1 MRKEHPMFVEVSY
14 SLIPDDIVMPGPIA
28 KPEVIK
34 RSRMAPKPEG
44 SDEEE
49 VRWGSYN
56 NTSFARFFVHT
67 GTHIDVP
74 FHVDPEGFKLH
85 EFSLDDFIF
94 ENPVLMEFSKG
105 DLEKITLEEVQA
117 YEQELAKADV
127 LLIYTGHSKIRN
139 QDPER
144 FVAKQPSLTVEAA
157 NYLVDNFAIRAF
169 GIDTIGIENITEG
182 KAASPI
188 QFPVHKT
195 FLLKKKEKSFVIEDL
210 NLALLLGKKI
220 RRFYAIPLRLY
231 GLEAMPVTAFAE
243 VDA

>member
-1 MRKEHPMFVEVSY
+1 MFVEVSY
-14 SLIPDDIVMPGPIA
+14 SLVPDEIVMPGPIA
-28 KPEVIK
+28 KPEVVK
-34 RSRMAPKPEG
+34 RSRMIPQPDG

-74 FHVDPEGFKLH
+74 FHVDPEGFQLH
-85 EFSLDDFIF
+85 EFSLSDFIF

-105 DLEKITLEEVQA
+105 DLEKITLDEIQA

-144 FVAKQPSLTVEAA
+144 FVVKQPSLTVEAA
-157 NYLVDNFAIRAF
+157 NYLVDNFAIRAV
-169 GIDTIGIENITEG
+169 GIDTIGIENIPEG
-182 KAASPI
+182 KAAAPV

-195 FLLKKKEKSFVIEDL
+195 FLLKKKQKSFVIEDL
-210 NLALLLGKKI
+210 NLVPILGKQL

-231 GLEAMPVTAFAE
+231 GIEAMPVTAFAE
-243 VDA
+243 VEA

>member
-1 MRKEHPMFVEVSY
+1 MFVEVSY
-14 SLIPDDIVMPGPIA
+14 SLVPDEIVMPGPIA

-34 RSRMAPKPEG
+34 RSRMALQPEG
-44 SDEEE
+44 SDQDE

-56 NTSFARFFVHT
+56 NTSFARLFAHT

-85 EFSLDDFIF
+85 EYNLSDFIF
-94 ENPVLMEFSKG
+94 EHPVLIEIPKG
-105 DLEKITLEEVQA
+105 DLEKITVEELRVH
-117 YEQELAKADV
+117 EKELAKADV
-127 LLIYTGHSKIRN
+127 LLVYTGHSKIRK

-144 FVAKQPSLTVEAA
+144 FVANQPSFTVEAA
-157 NYLVDNFAIRAF
+157 NYLVDNFDMRAF
-169 GIDTIGIENITEG
+169 GVDTIGIENIPEG

-195 FLLKKKEKSFVIEDL
+195 FLLKKKQKTFVIEDL
-210 NLALLLGKKI
+210 NLALLLGRKI
-220 RRFYAIPLRLY
+220 HRFYAIPLRLY

-243 VDA
+243 VES

>member
-1 MRKEHPMFVEVSY
+1 MFVEVSY

-34 RSRMAPKPEG
+34 RSRMTPKPDG

-56 NTSFARFFVHT
+56 NTSFATIFAHT

-85 EFSLDDFIF
+85 EFSLSDFIF
-94 ENPVLMEFSKG
+94 EHPVLMEIPKG
-105 DLEKITLEEVQA
+105 EFEKITVEELQSN
-117 YEQELAKADV
+117 EEELAEADV

-144 FVAKQPSLTVEAA
+144 FIANQPSFTLEAA
-157 NYLVDNFAIRAF
+157 NYLVDNFNIRAF
-169 GIDTIGIENITEG
+169 GIDTIGIENIPEG
-182 KAASPI
+182 KAGSPV
-188 QFPVHKT
+188 QFPIHKT
-195 FLLKKKEKSFVIEDL
+195 FLLKKKQKSFVIEDL
-210 NLALLLGKKI
+210 NLALILGKKL

-231 GLEAMPVTAFAE
+231 GIEAMPVTAFAE
-243 VDA
+243 VEV

>member
-1 MRKEHPMFVEVSY
+1 MFVDVSY
-14 SLIPDDIVMPGPIA
+14 SLVPDEIVMPGPIA
-28 KPEVIK
+28 KPEVIM
-34 RSRMAPKPEG
+34 RSRMAPQPDG
-44 SDEEE
+44 SDHED

-74 FHVDPEGFKLH
+74 FHVDPEGFQLH
-85 EFSLDDFIF
+85 EFSLSDFIF
-94 ENPVLMEFSKG
+94 EHPMLMEFSKG
-105 DLEKITLEEVQA
+105 DFEKITLEEVQA
-117 YEQELAKADV
+117 YEQELTKADV
-127 LLIYTGHSKIRN
+127 VLIYTGHSKIRN

-169 GIDTIGIENITEG
+169 GIDTIGIENISEG

-195 FLLKKKEKSFVIEDL
+195 FLLKKKQKTFVIEDL

-220 RRFYAIPLRLY
+220 RRFYAIPICFY
-231 GLEAMPVTAFAE
+231 GFEAMPVTAFAE
-243 VDA
+243 VEA